1 MSDPKDIPPDDFSKT
16 IPSIRSSPPKSDVT
30 DWGKT
35 VYGKQPTDYS
45 EQPDF
50 GMTQPN
56 VKIPR
61 ESFEPHAPRESEPVA
76 GATVP
81 YFRLP
86 ENERAKMQNAQAAA
100 SLIVEE
106 KEERKP
112 GGLPVWFWVSTGLML
127 MFFFAVAVL
136 LGVYFLFLG
145 NKDFDITVQ
154 SAPAGSDIFVGD
166 VRWNVTADDGSY
178 KLIGLQAG
186 EKTIKIK
193 NPRYQCEDLKV
204 TGKDGVNQKV
214 IAKCTELQVKKPN
227 DECLSIKNG
236 EFDKAERCANVALDA
251 LPTPFT
257 AEDLTKAL
265 NIYIINFASGKFDI
279 PARNMVFL
287 TRAASFIQKLP
298 PNILLEVGGHTDNK
312 GTIAKN
318 MPLSENRSKAVKDAL
333 VKLGVKAEMLQT
345 KGYGDTVAKVS
356 NDTEDG
362 RFLNRRIE
370 YKVLSK

>member
-50 GMTQPN
+50 GMTQAN

-86 ENERAKMQNAQAAA
+86 ENERSKMQNAQAAA
-100 SLIVEE
+100 SSIVEE
-106 KEERKP
+106 KEEKKP
-112 GGLPVWFWVSTGLML
+112 GGLPVWFWVSSGLML

-145 NKDFDITVQ
+145 NKDFNVTVKG
-154 SAPAGSDIFVGD
+154 APVSSGIYVDD
-166 VRWNVTADDGSY
+166 VSWNVTAADGSY
-178 KLIGLQAG
+178 KLNGLKSG
-186 EKTIKIK
+186 ERIIKVK
-193 NPRYQCEDLKV
+193 NPRFQCEDMKIS
-204 TGKDGVNQKV
+204 GKDGVNQEI

-227 DECLSIKNG
+227 DECLNIKNG
-236 EFDKAERCANVALDA
+236 EYAKAERCANIALDN
-251 LPTPFT
+251 LPDPFL
-257 AEDLTKAL
+257 AEDLAKAL

-279 PARNMVFL
+279 PQANMTFV
-287 TRAASFIQKLP
+287 TRAATYIQKLP
-298 PNILLEVGGHTDNK
+298 PNILLEVGGHTDNVGK
-312 GTIAKN
+312 ITKN
-318 MPLSENRSKAVKDAL
+318 QPLSENRSKAVKDAL
-333 VKLGVKAEMLQT
+333 VKLGVKPEMLQT
-345 KGYGDTVAKVS
+345 KGYGDTIPKAS
-356 NDTEDG
+356 NESVDG